1 MTFHQFRHSSGWKFN
16 RRLLRFLLWR
26 RRHVSDTAFLF
37 IVATVTGLL
46 AGAGAFVLK
55 RLVAGVSGLLV
66 AGLHSMSANWVLL
79 IIPLAGILL
88 TGVFCHYVIRM
99 KLAHGV
105 RQLMKNLSEKIYR
118 LRAAL
123 TVTPILAST
132 ITLGFGGSAGSEGPI
147 AYAGAAIG
155 SNLGRVMRFSP
166 RMMMVIVGCGA
177 GAGIAGIFKSPLGGV
192 LFTLEVLRLP
202 LSTVSVLVL
211 LVSCITAGMTAYMLS
226 GCTLDIPFAQGTGF
240 DSSLLPYVL
249 CLGLFCGAYSL
260 YYSHVMKS
268 VGTILYRISSPWAR
282 NLAGGAILALLVFL
296 FPVLYGEGYW
306 TVGKVINGDFS
317 TLLNDSL
324 FAGCGGQWSLVLFTG
339 GALLV
344 KCFATSAT
352 NNGGGVSGDFAP
364 TLFAGC
370 MGGFFFASLLNG
382 LFGLHLPEAS
392 FAYFAMAGVMAG
404 AIRAPLMAI
413 FLTCEMGAA
422 YSYFLPLMIT
432 ATVSFGVVR
441 LFTADSFFSR
451 HSDRNNGLVARLR
464 DLRKG

>member
-1 MTFHQFRHSSGWKFN
+1 M
-16 RRLLRFLLWR
+16 
-26 RRHVSDTAFLF
+26 
-37 IVATVTGLL
+37 
-46 AGAGAFVLK
+46 LK

-211 LVSCITAGMTAYMLS
+211 VVSCITAGMTAYMLS
-226 GCTLDIPFAQGTGF
+226 GCTLDIPFARGAGF

-268 VGTILYRISSPWAR
+268 VGTILYRISSPWVR
-282 NLAGGAILALLVFL
+282 NR
-296 FPVLYGEGYW
+296 
-306 TVGKVINGDFS
+306 
-317 TLLNDSL
+317 
-324 FAGCGGQWSLVLFTG
+324 
-339 GALLV
+339 
-344 KCFATSAT
+344 
-352 NNGGGVSGDFAP
+352 
-364 TLFAGC
+364 
-370 MGGFFFASLLNG
+370 
-382 LFGLHLPEAS
+382 PEA
-392 FAYFAMAGVMAG
+392 
-404 AIRAPLMAI
+404 P
-413 FLTCEMGAA
+413 
-422 YSYFLPLMIT
+422 
-432 ATVSFGVVR
+432 
-441 LFTADSFFSR
+441 FSR
-451 HSDRNNGLVARLR
+451 CSCFCFRSSMAKATGRWGR
-464 DLRKG
+464 

>member
-88 TGVFCHYVIRM
+88 TGVFCRYVIRM

-211 LVSCITAGMTAYMLS
+211 LVSCITAGMTAYVLS
-226 GCTLDIPFAQGTGF
+226 GCTLDIPFAQGAGF
-240 DSSLLPYVL
+240 DSSLLPYV
-249 CLGLFCGAYSL
+249 
-260 YYSHVMKS
+260 
-268 VGTILYRISSPWAR
+268 
-282 NLAGGAILALLVFL
+282 
-296 FPVLYGEGYW
+296 
-306 TVGKVINGDFS
+306 
-317 TLLNDSL
+317 
-324 FAGCGGQWSLVLFTG
+324 
-339 GALLV
+339 
-344 KCFATSAT
+344 
-352 NNGGGVSGDFAP
+352 
-364 TLFAGC
+364 
-370 MGGFFFASLLNG
+370 
-382 LFGLHLPEAS
+382 
-392 FAYFAMAGVMAG
+392 
-404 AIRAPLMAI
+404 
-413 FLTCEMGAA
+413 
-422 YSYFLPLMIT
+422 
-432 ATVSFGVVR
+432 
-441 LFTADSFFSR
+441 
-451 HSDRNNGLVARLR
+451 
-464 DLRKG
+464 